1 MNTETLFS
9 EKQRFTQ
16 IWVWLLLLSINWLFF
31 GQFIKDEFFP
41 DPPFGISRVY
51 NFLPEFYIGV
61 VIIMLTNIFF
71 IIIKLET
78 KITADG
84 IYVRFFPIHFS
95 FKFYAWENLTIC
107 LVRAYN
113 PLFDYAGWGYRGTQK
128 NRALTVSGNKGIQ
141 LVMNDGT
148 KLLIGTK
155 KADEVTEIL
164 KQLGQLK
171 RV

>member
-16 IWVWLLLLSINWLFF
+16 IWVWLLLFSINWIFF
-31 GQFIKDEFFP
+31 GPFIKEELFP
-41 DPPFGISRVY
+41 DPPFIDKVY
-51 NFLPEFYIGV
+51 QFNTDFYIGAT
-61 VIIMLTNIFF
+61 IIMLTNIFF

-78 KITADG
+78 KIKADG
-84 IYVRFFPIHFS
+84 IYVRFFPIHLS
-95 FKFYAWENLTIC
+95 FKFYTWEDLDQCFI
-107 LVRAYN
+107 REYR
-113 PLFDYAGWGYRGTQK
+113 PLFDYAGWGFRGTQK
-128 NRALTVSGNKGIQ
+128 KRVLSVSGNKGIQ
-141 LVMNDGT
+141 LVMKDGT

-155 KADEVTEIL
+155 KPDEVTEIL

>member
-16 IWVWLLLLSINWLFF
+16 IWVWLLLLSINWLYF
-31 GQFIKDEFFP
+31 GPYIKDEFFP
-41 DPPFGISRVY
+41 DPPFISKVY

-78 KITADG
+78 KIKVDG
-84 IYVRFFPIHFS
+84 IYVRFFPIHLS
-95 FKFYAWENLTIC
+95 FKFYTWEDLDQC
-107 LVRAYN
+107 FVREYR
-113 PLFDYAGWGYRGTQK
+113 PLLDYAGWGYRGSSK
-128 NRALTVSGNKGIQ
+128 KRVLTVSGNKGIH
-141 LVMNDGT
+141 LVMKDGT

-155 KADEVTEIL
+155 KPDEVIEVL
-164 KQLGQLK
+164 EKLGQLK